1 MVTRRQLMIG
11 AGAGLLGS
19 AMRVQ
24 AAEGWAGALERD
36 FARIETAAKARL
48 GIAVLD
54 TETGGSAF
62 HRGDER
68 FPMCSTFKVVAAGA
82 VLARVD
88 RGEEQLARRIRFAAK
103 DVVPYS
109 PATKEHAGGDG
120 MTLAALCEAALTLSD
135 NTAGNMMLSALGG
148 PAGVT
153 AYARILGDAVT
164 RLDRTETSL
173 NDAVPGDPRDTTSP
187 RAMAANL
194 QRLLLGDAL
203 SPASREQLTAWM
215 LACRTGDARIRA
227 GAPAASRVADKTGSG
242 DYGTANDVAVIW
254 PPGRK
259 PLIVAVYLT
268 ESEAGLDPRSATI
281 AEVARA
287 VTAALG

>member
-1 MVTRRQLMIG
+1 
-11 AGAGLLGS
+11 
-19 AMRVQ
+19 
-24 AAEGWAGALERD
+24 
-36 FARIETAAKARL
+36 
-48 GIAVLD
+48 
-54 TETGGSAF
+54 
-62 HRGDER
+62 
-68 FPMCSTFKVVAAGA
+68 
-82 VLARVD
+82 
-88 RGEEQLARRIRFAAK
+88 
-103 DVVPYS
+103 
-109 PATKEHAGGDG
+109 
-120 MTLAALCEAALTLSD
+120 
-135 NTAGNMMLSALGG
+135 
-148 PAGVT
+148 
-153 AYARILGDAVT
+153 VT

-203 SPASREQLTAWM
+203 SPASHEQLTAWM
-215 LACRTGDARIRA
+215 LACKTGDARIRA
-227 GAPAASRVADKTGSG
+227 GAPAGSRVADKTGSG

-259 PLIVAVYLT
+259 PLILTIYLT